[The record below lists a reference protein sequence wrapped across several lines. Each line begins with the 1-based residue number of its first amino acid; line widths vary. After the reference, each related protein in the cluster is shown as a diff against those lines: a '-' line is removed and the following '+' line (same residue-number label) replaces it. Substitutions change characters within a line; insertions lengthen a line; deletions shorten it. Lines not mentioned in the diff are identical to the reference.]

1 MGRYLLI
8 AALSAAALIAC
19 SDGSQGQLGQGG
31 YYPGGG
37 GEDNTPAAPGT
48 KDNNPQQ
55 KNDPPAPIP
64 QSGPGSK
71 DSAARAYF
79 ISDVYPSLQGTC
91 AGCHS
96 SGAAGAPKFMST
108 DASSTYQLFDQRG
121 YIVAT
126 NSLMVSHKHAGAGT
140 DPTTQQATLINTWL
154 QKEGLERVGQKAPED
169 ILGKVGKCIN
179 PADWKAAEAAIRNIA
194 TIQRQGENANQCH
207 SCNIAAGQG
216 ACASCHAGGDYNM
229 VAGLQNQ
236 TYTTDL
242 VRTRPFINK
251 FFGLNGTDI
260 VPSDAVKAKGVA
272 TQTGAPYSHPKYTI
286 SPQAEQ
292 AIATMVTNAANQY
305 KTTGGNCP

>member
-19 SDGSQGQLGQGG
+19 SDGATSGQLGQGG
-31 YYPGGG
+31 NYPGGG
-37 GEDNTPAAPGT
+37 DNEPAPPGT
-48 KDNNPQQ
+48 KDNNPRQT
-55 KNDPPAPIP
+55 NDAPAPIP

-71 DSAARAYF
+71 DSQARQYF
-79 ISDVYPSLQGTC
+79 IDNVYASLNGTC
-91 AGCHS
+91 GGCHS

-108 DASSTYQLFDQRG
+108 DASATYQLFDQRG

-126 NSLMVSHKHAGAGT
+126 NSILVTHKHTGAGT
-140 DPTTQQATLINTWL
+140 EPTADQMSKMQTWL

-169 ILGKVGKCIN
+169 ILGKIGKCIN
-179 PADWKAAEAAIRNIA
+179 PADWKAAEAAVRNIA
-194 TIQRQGENANQCH
+194 TVQRQGENGNQCH
-207 SCNIAAGQG
+207 SCNVPAGQA
-216 ACASCHAGGDYNM
+216 ACASCHAGGDYGM

-251 FFGLNGTDI
+251 FFGMNGTDVI
-260 VPSDAVKAKGVA
+260 PSDAVKSKGVA

-292 AIATMVTNAANQY
+292 AIQTMVTNTVAAY
-305 KTTGGNCP
+305 KAGTCAP